1 MIEIFH
7 SLKFWKFMNELGET
21 FSIGESG
28 INPLGILP
36 VPQKIWPNDS
46 EEFFFPAYGY
56 NKSIALRN
64 EL

>member
-1 MIEIFH
+1 
-7 SLKFWKFMNELGET
+7 MNELGET

-46 EEFFFPAYGY
+46 EEFFFLAYGH
-56 NKSIALRN
+56 NKSIGLRN
-64 EL
+64 EP